1 MKKKKIFGVKHIIT
15 AALLLTLGGAVW
27 LNMQYSA
34 ASGGFMTTADTS
46 SKKNLGDTKYVNT
59 ESEVSALQTAAET
72 DYFTTAAAERKKSRE
87 EALSLLED
95 TLKKADIDAET
106 KAAATEKM
114 TVIAERMEKESAIET
129 LIKAK
134 GFEKVIVIIGDND
147 TNIVVESDDL
157 LPSQIL
163 QIQDA
168 VTSQIE
174 ISLENIKI
182 VNKK

>member
-1 MKKKKIFGVKHIIT
+1 M
-15 AALLLTLGGAVW
+15 
-27 LNMQYSA
+27 
-34 ASGGFMTTADTS
+34 
-46 SKKNLGDTKYVNT
+46 
-59 ESEVSALQTAAET
+59 
-72 DYFTTAAAERKKSRE
+72 
-87 EALSLLED
+87 ED